1 MSIFDQD
8 NALIWE
14 RYNISYGDILLEK
27 NKFFELTKMSVQQLS
42 RKMEAIEKDNYD
54 PEYNQEFDDLE
65 DDADQDGFYG
75 YGIFDDDS
83 SNIQGYMYGY
93 NFSEDEIDDI
103 SNIDPSTIKFYD
115 EQFKKDMLVDSIQ
128 KFDLDNLSILDK
140 VQLKFIQ
147 KKLIKRIRKQF
158 TPSNTFYVANFVV
171 NKKFRLGVKPLIQ
184 NVLKGV
190 KTKGKQY
197 IMMAALPDSHKL
209 FSRPD
214 GQLHT
219 ARLESFGI
227 GVLAT
232 VHVDDQVMYLL
243 KINQLNK

>member
-103 SNIDPSTIKFYD
+103 SNIDP
-115 EQFKKDMLVDSIQ
+115 
-128 KFDLDNLSILDK
+128 
-140 VQLKFIQ
+140 
-147 KKLIKRIRKQF
+147 
-158 TPSNTFYVANFVV
+158 
-171 NKKFRLGVKPLIQ
+171 
-184 NVLKGV
+184 
-190 KTKGKQY
+190 
-197 IMMAALPDSHKL
+197 
-209 FSRPD
+209 
-214 GQLHT
+214 
-219 ARLESFGI
+219 
-227 GVLAT
+227 
-232 VHVDDQVMYLL
+232 
-243 KINQLNK
+243 